1 MHTKYIYANTF
12 LVKSDF
18 YHLAKQFYRHIYR
31 HKELEQESEWKEI
44 KILAENYIVKNR
56 LMFGSGAETPDDKYR
71 EFLRF
76 YTELEVKYEDRTE
89 FIFDDC
95 EKELFKKCMGLKKI
109 WEKVKINDFYSKIV
123 LFCFRLKSCCIFIG
137 VLLKIFSINDIINW
151 CYLSKSIYY
160 FIEGRK

>member
-1 MHTKYIYANTF
+1 MHGMMRRLAMEDYKYKLQYVDGGVVVNYEFDANVDVYQLEDNLKRF
-12 LVKSDF
+12 LKACSWLPETLDKIFVDNRKLENEDKIINMA
-18 YHLAKQFYRHIYR
+18 HEIVDKKIPVR
-31 HKELEQESEWKEI
+31 ELEQESEWKEI

-109 WEKVKINDFYSKIV
+109 
-123 LFCFRLKSCCIFIG
+123 
-137 VLLKIFSINDIINW
+137 
-151 CYLSKSIYY
+151 
-160 FIEGRK
+160 